1 MADIRRVAVA
11 GLGSVGLRVA
21 RALDEGMDGLRLV
34 AVAASS
40 PESAARRI
48 RDFRSVPDIVSL
60 DRVADEADIV
70 VECLPPAVFTEL
82 AKGVFGRE
90 GRTLVVASV
99 GCLLTV
105 PGILEKARASATRLI
120 APSGAVA
127 GMDGLRA
134 AREIGL
140 ESVRLT
146 TRKPPAS
153 FGETVMVEGVAMPTA
168 SIDRAVQLF
177 SGNARQSVAAF
188 PKNVNVAATIALA
201 GAGPEATAVE
211 LWADPSVAVNTH
223 ELCVRSRAGEMKVVC
238 ANLPDEANPRS
249 SAITAFSIIAALRR
263 LDAAL
268 TVGS

>member
-48 RDFRSVPDIVSL
+48 RDFRSAPGIVSL
-60 DRVADEADIV
+60 DKVADEADIV

-82 AKGVFGRE
+82 TKGVFGRQ

-105 PGILEKARASATRLI
+105 PGILDKARASATRLI

-140 ESVRLT
+140 EAVRLT

-153 FGETVMVEGVAMPTA
+153 FGESVVVEGLAKSTA
-168 SIDRAVQLF
+168 SIDRAVRLF

-211 LWADPSVAVNTH
+211 LWADPSVTVNTH
-223 ELCVRSRAGEMKVVC
+223 ELYVRSRAGEMKVVC